1 LTILRR
7 LSNSTKIKVFLAFG
21 LLTVGLVVAL
31 YFAITSFRQISDS
44 AETLAEPNPRPA
56 HLSHLLASLAEAES
70 HLRAFSLSHNEQY
83 LISYEKNTTEILHQF
98 DTLKQLTEGERGI
111 KQLDT
116 LYTLITNKV
125 AGLNTFMELKAQL
138 DQQTFSD
145 KALKRLDQTASSPI
159 RVNKTLQKT
168 ETEVRRDLPPAPQ
181 VRMEPVERKGFL
193 NKLFTKD
200 KKSLIVTTAD
210 SSLVSTTREVFVD
223 TVLLA
228 KPVADSLVSDMRKI
242 LRELQQE
249 ESSNRRQ
256 LSRQELTLL
265 ANDQEIMNQIRRMIL
280 LMEQEEL
287 AVSTSRILKARRMV
301 NNASLIIFL
310 ISCTGLLTSFIF
322 VVLVIRDISRSNFY
336 KIQLEKARHK
346 AEQLRHVK
354 EQFLA
359 NMSHEIRT
367 PLNAIVGFSEQLHQQ
382 ALLPQ
387 QREQVDAIRF
397 SSDFLLSTV
406 NDILDMSKIE
416 AGQIR
421 FEKVDFD
428 LLDLLQHTASLLE
441 GRAQAKDLQFST
453 DLPIAPAYL
462 KGDPFRLQQILYN
475 LLGNAIKFTDSGEVK
490 LRCRVRDNGFGKYL
504 VDLTVIDSG
513 IGIPANKVDSI
524 FESFTQADASIT
536 RRYGGSGL
544 GLAIT
549 KKLVDLQGG
558 EISVRTREGRG
569 TVFYITIP
577 FQKGKEVARPVTAKP
592 AAVPQQW
599 QHKRVLVVDD
609 DALNVLLLQT
619 ILHKW
624 KIPADNASNG
634 TEALEKLNRKK
645 YQLVLTDMNMPGM
658 SGLQLMKF
666 IRQLEGMNQQ
676 VPVIAVT
683 ANAMKPDLDRYIQEG
698 MTDCLLKPFKEE
710 GLLSLLSKLWET
722 NTATAGDAPA
732 AEEALSHEP
741 QEQEAN
747 PAREEK
753 VQSDSLSATDY
764 TNGGYSLSIYQQYA
778 AGDPA
783 ALRLMLETF
792 LSNAQQNVVLLEQY
806 LQEQNWQELK
816 ELAHKMYPSFK
827 QLQAD
832 KAAALLRRLELERGS
847 PQECTDWIRELQQEI
862 EQVAAYVS
870 DVLREAELST
880 P

>member
-1 LTILRR
+1 
-7 LSNSTKIKVFLAFG
+7 
-21 LLTVGLVVAL
+21 
-31 YFAITSFRQISDS
+31 
-44 AETLAEPNPRPA
+44 
-56 HLSHLLASLAEAES
+56 
-70 HLRAFSLSHNEQY
+70 
-83 LISYEKNTTEILHQF
+83 
-98 DTLKQLTEGERGI
+98 
-111 KQLDT
+111 
-116 LYTLITNKV
+116 
-125 AGLNTFMELKAQL
+125 
-138 DQQTFSD
+138 
-145 KALKRLDQTASSPI
+145 
-159 RVNKTLQKT
+159 
-168 ETEVRRDLPPAPQ
+168 